1 LSPIPYMMS
10 KLNKPIIFSDFFT
23 EGQYETEV
31 ETLAYSD
38 KSKSLTIGVPKE
50 IILSENRVGIVP
62 QSIRTLVGYGHKVI
76 IESGAGLRSNFSDH
90 HYSEAGAE
98 ITASKEQVFKSQVLI
113 KIAPPTSE
121 EIDLMQADQIL
132 ISPLQLPVLK
142 DDYLEKLKKKRIT
155 ALAMEYLQSEDGSYP
170 IVRIMSE
177 IAGTCAIL
185 TAAEYLN
192 NTKEGGRGILLGSVS
207 GVPPAKI
214 VILGAGV
221 VAETAI
227 KVAIGLGAS
236 IRVFDNNITKL
247 MRLQTAVG
255 RHLHTSSINPVYLA
269 YQLTSAD
276 VVIGAVHS
284 KSGRTPIIVSE
295 EMVSKMKDGAVIID
309 VSIDQGG
316 CIETS
321 QLTTLENPSFVKHG
335 VIHYCVPNIPSKV
348 SRTASLAISN
358 IITPLLLKMGSGMHF
373 DNILYENHGIRNG
386 CYTYKGCITNEYLS
400 RRFGLKYT
408 SLELLMTSKL

>member
-1 LSPIPYMMS
+1 MS
-10 KLNKPIIFSDFFT
+10 QQNKPIIFSDFFT

-31 ETLAYSD
+31 QAMTYGGS
-38 KSKSLTIGVPKE
+38 SKSLTIGVPKE
-50 IILSENRVGIVP
+50 IILCENRVAIVP
-62 QSIRTLVGYGHKVI
+62 HSIHTLVGYGHKVI
-76 IESGAGLRSNFSDH
+76 IETGAGAKSGYSDH
-90 HYSEAGAE
+90 HYSEAGAQ
-98 ITASKEQVFKSQVLI
+98 ISFSKEEVFKSQVLV

-121 EIDLMQADQIL
+121 EIDLMQPDQIL

-155 ALAMEYLQSEDGSYP
+155 ALAMEYLQSVDGDYP

-177 IAGTCAIL
+177 IAGTCAVL

-192 NTKEGGRGILLGSVS
+192 NSKDGGKGLLLGSVS

-214 VILGAGV
+214 VILGSGV

-236 IRVFDNNITKL
+236 IRVFDNDITKL
-247 MRLQTAVG
+247 MRLQNTVG
-255 RHLHTSSINPVYLA
+255 RHLHTSSLNPVYLA

-276 VVIGAVHS
+276 VVIGAIHS
-284 KSGRTPIIVSE
+284 KSGRAPIIVTE
-295 EMVSKMKDGAVIID
+295 EMVSKMKEGSVIID
-309 VSIDQGG
+309 ISIDQGG

-321 QLTTLENPSFVKHG
+321 RLTTLDNPSFVKHG

-348 SRTASLAISN
+348 SRTASLAVSN
-358 IITPLLLKMGSGMHF
+358 IITPLLLKMGMGMHF
-373 DNILYENHGIRNG
+373 DNILYENKGIRNG

-400 RRFGLKYT
+400 KRFGLKYT
-408 SLELLMTSKL
+408 SLELLMTSKM

>member
-1 LSPIPYMMS
+1 MS
-10 KLNKPIIFSDFFT
+10 KLNNPIIFSDFFT
-23 EGQYETEV
+23 KGQYETEV
-31 ETLAYSD
+31 QALVNHD
-38 KSKSLTIGVPKE
+38 KSGSLTIGLPKE
-50 IILSENRVGIVP
+50 IILSEHRVALVP
-62 QSIRTLVGYGHKVI
+62 HSIRTLVGYGHKVV
-76 IESGAGLRSNFSDH
+76 IEEGAGLKSNFTDH
-90 HYSEAGAE
+90 HYSEAGALV
-98 ITASKEQVFKSQVLI
+98 TASKEEVFKSQVLV
-113 KIAPPTSE
+113 KIAPPTCE
-121 EIDLMQADQIL
+121 EIELMQSDQIL

-142 DDYLEKLKKKRIT
+142 DDYLVKLKNKRIT
-155 ALAMEYLQSEDGSYP
+155 ALAMEYLRSEDGNYP

-177 IAGTCAIL
+177 IAGNCAIL

-192 NTKEGGRGILLGSVS
+192 NSKVGGRGLLLGGIS

-221 VAETAI
+221 VAESAI

-236 IRVFDNNITKL
+236 VRVFDNDITKL
-247 MRLQTAVG
+247 MRLQNAVG

-276 VVIGAVHS
+276 VVIGAIHS
-284 KSGRTPIIVSE
+284 KSGRTPIIVTE

-321 QLTTLENPSFVKHG
+321 HMTTLDDPSYIKHG
-335 VIHYCVPNIPSKV
+335 VIHYCVPNIASKV
-348 SRTASLAISN
+348 SRTSSLAISN
-358 IITPLLLKMGSGMHF
+358 IITPLLLKMGSGLHF
-373 DNILYENHGIRNG
+373 DNILYENSGIRNG

-400 RRFGLKYT
+400 KRFGLKYT

>member
-1 LSPIPYMMS
+1 MS

-23 EGQYETEV
+23 EGQYQTEV
-31 ETLAYSD
+31 ETLSTQD
-38 KSKSLTIGVPKE
+38 KTKSLTIGVPKE
-50 IILSENRVGIVP
+50 IILNEHRVALVP
-62 QSIRTLVGYGHKVI
+62 HSIRTLIGYGHKVI
-76 IESGAGLRSNFSDH
+76 IESGAGLKSNFTDH
-90 HYSEAGAE
+90 HFSEAGAQ
-98 ITASKEQVFKSQVLI
+98 ISFSKEEVFKSQVLV

-121 EIDLMQADQIL
+121 EIDLMYPDQIL
-132 ISPLQLPVLK
+132 ISPLQLPVLN

-155 ALAMEYLQSEDGSYP
+155 ALAMEYLQSEDGNYP
-170 IVRIMSE
+170 IVHIMSE
-177 IAGTCAIL
+177 IAGNCAVM

-192 NTKEGGRGILLGSVS
+192 NSREGGRGMLLGGVS

-221 VAETAI
+221 VAESAI

-236 IRVFDNNITKL
+236 VRVFDNDITKL
-247 MRLQTAVG
+247 MRLQNAVG

-276 VVIGAVHS
+276 VVIGAIHS
-284 KSGRTPIIVSE
+284 KSGRAPILVTE

-321 QLTTLENPSFVKHG
+321 RMTTLDNPSYILHG
-335 VIHYCVPNIPSKV
+335 VIHYCVPNIASKV
-348 SRTASLAISN
+348 SRTASLAVSN
-358 IITPLLLKMGSGMHF
+358 IITPLLLKMGSGRHF
-373 DNILYENHGIRNG
+373 DNILYENQGIRHG
-386 CYTYKGCITNEYLS
+386 CYAYKGCITNEYLS

>member
-1 LSPIPYMMS
+1 MS
-10 KLNKPIIFSDFFT
+10 KKNNPIIFSDFFT
-23 EGQYETEV
+23 VGQYETEV
-31 ETLAYSD
+31 ETLAVAG
-38 KSKSLTIGVPKE
+38 KSQSLTIGVPKE
-50 IILSENRVGIVP
+50 IILSEHRVALVP
-62 QSIRTLVGYGHKVI
+62 HSIRTLVGYGHKVI
-76 IESGAGLRSNFSDH
+76 IESGAGQKSSFTDH
-90 HYSEAGAE
+90 HFSEAGAE
-98 ITASKEQVFKSQVLI
+98 ITANKEQVFKSKVLV

-121 EIDLMQADQIL
+121 EIDMMQSDQIL

-142 DDYLEKLKKKRIT
+142 DDYLERLKKKRIT
-155 ALAMEYLQSEDGSYP
+155 ALAMEYLQSEDGNYP

-177 IAGTCAIL
+177 IAGTCAVL

-192 NTKEGGRGILLGSVS
+192 NTRDGGRGMLLGGVS

-221 VAETAI
+221 VAESVI

-236 IRVFDNNITKL
+236 IRVFDNDITKL
-247 MRLQTAVG
+247 MRLQNVVG

-276 VVIGAVHS
+276 VVIGAIHS

-321 QLTTLENPSFVKHG
+321 RMTTLENPSYIKHG
-335 VIHYCVPNIPSKV
+335 VIHYCVPNIASKV
-348 SRTASLAISN
+348 SRTASLAVSN
-358 IITPLLLKMGSGMHF
+358 IITPLLLKMGNELHF
-373 DNILYENHGIRNG
+373 DNILYQNEGIRHG

-400 RRFGLKYT
+400 KRFGLKYT
-408 SLELLMTSKL
+408 SLDLLLTSKH

>member
-1 LSPIPYMMS
+1 MS

-23 EGQYETEV
+23 EGQYESEV
-31 ETLAYSD
+31 ETLAIRD
-38 KSKSLTIGVPKE
+38 RKKSLTIGIPKE
-50 IILSENRVGIVP
+50 IILCEHRVALAP
-62 QSIRTLVGYGHKVI
+62 QSIRTLVGYGHKIV
-76 IESGAGLRSNFSDH
+76 IESGAGLKSNFSDH

-98 ITASKEQVFKSQVLI
+98 VLYSKEEIFKSQVLV

-142 DDYLEKLKKKRIT
+142 DDYLEKLKKKKIT

-177 IAGTCAIL
+177 IAGMCSVL

-192 NTKEGGRGILLGSVS
+192 NTREGGRGLLLGGVS

-221 VAETAI
+221 VAESAI
-227 KVAIGLGAS
+227 KIAIGLGAS
-236 IRVFDNNITKL
+236 IRVFDNDITKL
-247 MRLQTAVG
+247 MRLQNAVG

-276 VVIGAVHS
+276 VVIGAIHS
-284 KSGRTPIIVSE
+284 KSGRAPIIVTE

-316 CIETS
+316 CFETS
-321 QLTTLENPSFVKHG
+321 QMTTLDDPSFIKHG
-335 VIHYCVPNIPSKV
+335 VIHYCVPNIASKV
-348 SRTASLAISN
+348 SRTASLAVSN
-358 IITPLLLKMGSGMHF
+358 IITPLLLKMGTSQNF
-373 DNILYENHGIRNG
+373 DNILYENAGIRHG

-400 RRFGLKYT
+400 RRFGMKYT
-408 SLELLMTSKL
+408 SLDLLMTSKL